1 MRLFCGYSSS
11 LSCPGDQM
19 KTRAAVLSEMSLPRP
34 YAQSQPL
41 QIVEVELDAPG
52 PTEVL
57 VHMRAVGLCHSD
69 LSVINGDRPRP
80 LPMAIGHEGAGEVV
94 EVGASVKGLKVGD
107 HVVAAF
113 VPCCGTCEPCT
124 HGRPA
129 LCEPGFKAN
138 SAGVLLSGA
147 KRIHRG
153 SEIVNHHLGVSAFA
167 DYAVMAR
174 ESLIKVDSNL
184 PFDVAAVFGCA
195 VMTGVGAVTN
205 TVHPQP
211 GCSVAV
217 VGLGGVGLAAL
228 LGAHVIEA
236 ATIIACDL
244 SDEKLALA
252 RELGATHTV
261 NAQDPQAADKIRDL
275 TRGGVHFAF
284 EMAGSVKAMD
294 LSYKITR
301 RGGTTV
307 SAGLSNPQHLFSI
320 PHVSIVAEERTIK
333 GSYLGSCDPAR
344 DIPRF
349 IDWYRGGKLPVDR
362 LLSERIRLEDI
373 NSAFDRL
380 ADGKTVRQIVQL

>member
-1 MRLFCGYSSS
+1 
-11 LSCPGDQM
+11 M

-41 QIVEVELDAPG
+41 QIVEVELDPPG

-57 VHMRAVGLCHSD
+57 VRMRAAGLCHSD

-94 EVGASVKGLKVGD
+94 EVGASVKDFRVGD

-138 SAGVLLSGA
+138 SDGVLLSGVN
-147 KRIHRG
+147 RIHRG
-153 SEIVNHHLGVSAFA
+153 SEVVRHHLGVSAFA

-174 ESLIKVDSNL
+174 ESLVKVDSDL
-184 PFDVAAVFGCA
+184 AFDVAAVFGCA

-205 TVHPQP
+205 TVQPQP

-228 LGAHVIEA
+228 LGTHLIEA

-261 NAQDPQAADKIRDL
+261 SARDPQALEKIRDL

-284 EMAGSVKAMD
+284 EMAGSVQAMD
-294 LSYKITR
+294 LSYKMTR

-307 SAGLSNPQHLFSI
+307 SAGLSNPRHMFSI
-320 PHVSIVAEERTIK
+320 PHVSLVAEERTIK

-349 IDWYRGGKLPVDR
+349 ISWYRNGKLPVDR
-362 LLSERIRLEDI
+362 LLSERIRLDDI
-373 NSAFDRL
+373 NNAFDRL
-380 ADGKTVRQIVQL
+380 ADGRTVRQIVQL